1 MGFCDLGDWV
11 MNRSERRSL
20 WRELIDEQRGS
31 GLSIAEFCRR
41 QDVPQASFY
50 QWRKKLRESVP
61 EPEAFVP
68 LSVIG
73 GSGVE
78 VELPC
83 GAVVRLPSGDERSLE
98 QVVLLLMAGR
108 ENEE

>member
-11 MNRSERRSL
+11 MKRSETRSR
-20 WRELIDEQRGS
+20 WRELVDEQRDS

-41 QDVPQASFY
+41 QDVSQASFY
-50 QWRKKLRESVP
+50 QWRKKLRESMP
-61 EPEAFVP
+61 EPESFVP

-83 GAVVRLPSGDERSLE
+83 GAVVRLPSGDEQSLE
-98 QVVLLLMAGR
+98 QVVLLLLAGG
-108 ENEE
+108 ESGE